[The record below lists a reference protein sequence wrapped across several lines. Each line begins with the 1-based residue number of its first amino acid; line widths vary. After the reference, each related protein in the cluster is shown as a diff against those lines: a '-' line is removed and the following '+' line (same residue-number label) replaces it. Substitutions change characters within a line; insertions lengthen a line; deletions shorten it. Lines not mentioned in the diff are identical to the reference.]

1 MKWVLSKCIPISG
14 MALFHHNSERLEV
27 TEGGYT
33 SRLDG
38 YDIIYWKG
46 SAAQAN
52 IFLQVFDLSLW
63 MGILVCTTILALY
76 FFVESMIYQKEDGKG
91 IQIIE
96 AVVAN
101 SKMIVAMDIN
111 ERKHHTKYSMRIILL
126 AAGILGGVIMWTYSG
141 VLVSF
146 FSMELETKPFSSFQD
161 LQAKPDLWLMILD
174 GSSFEQVLIS
184 AIEKDPSLNV
194 IIKNNIIEM
203 NSNAKLMRRFLESV
217 DKTNDMIFTA
227 ADSLFM
233 YIEKTPDFNF
243 QIMCDI
249 KIGQLDGLGG
259 KIKSGWLY
267 PKNSILRPLFD
278 KHLIKLSRTGV
289 EKRLHNMFFNFE
301 DNLNC
306 QSDYEE
312 VGMNIATFLF
322 QLLGVGLVIAL
333 LIFVIES
340 LFALKKRNKIRV

>member
-1 MKWVLSKCIPISG
+1 

-33 SRLDG
+33 SRIDG

-46 SAAQAN
+46 TAHVN

-63 MGILVCTTILALY
+63 LAIIVCTTILALY
-76 FFVESMIYQKEDGKG
+76 FFAESMIHQKEDSKS

-101 SKMIVAMDIN
+101 SKMIVAMDVN
-111 ERKHHTKYSMRIILL
+111 EKKHHKKYSMRIILL

-184 AIEKDPSLNV
+184 AIENDPSLNGV
-194 IIKNNIIEM
+194 IEQNIKKID
-203 NSNAKLMRRFLESV
+203 SNAELMRNFLETE
-217 DKTNDMIFTA
+217 DKTNYMIFSQTH
-227 ADSLFM
+227 SLFL
-233 YIEKTPDFNF
+233 YIEKSPDFDF
-243 QIMCDI
+243 QVMCNL
-249 KIGQLDGLGG
+249 KSGTVEETNG
-259 KIKSGWLY
+259 KVKSGWLY
-267 PKNSILRPLFD
+267 PKNSMLKPIFD
-278 KHLIKLSRTGV
+278 KYLNKLSQSGV
-289 EKRLHNMFFNFE
+289 DVRLQNVFYSFE
-301 DNLNC
+301 DHLNC
-306 QSDYEE
+306 KSDYEE
-312 VGMNIATFLF
+312 VGMDIAMFLF
-322 QLLGVGLVIAL
+322 RLLGVGLALSLVAL
-333 LIFVIES
+333 LIEAIYS
-340 LFALKKRNKIRV
+340 LMTKK

>member
-1 MKWVLSKCIPISG
+1 

-33 SRLDG
+33 SRIDG

-46 SAAQAN
+46 TAHVN

-63 MGILVCTTILALY
+63 LAIIVCTTILALY
-76 FFVESMIYQKEDGKG
+76 FFAESMIHQKEDSKS

-101 SKMIVAMDIN
+101 SKMIVAMDVN
-111 ERKHHTKYSMRIILL
+111 EKKHHKKYSMRIILL

-184 AIEKDPSLNV
+184 AIENDPSLNGV
-194 IIKNNIIEM
+194 IEQNIIEM
-203 NSNAKLMRRFLESV
+203 DSNAELMRNFLESD

-227 ADSLFM
+227 SDSLFM
-233 YIEKTPDFNF
+233 YIEKNPEFSF
-243 QIMCDI
+243 QIMCEI

-267 PKNSILRPLFD
+267 PKNSILKPIFD
-278 KHLIKLSRTGV
+278 KHLIKLSQSGV
-289 EKRLHNMFFNFE
+289 EKRLQNIFFNFK

-306 QSDYEE
+306 QSDYQE

-322 QLLGVGLVIAL
+322 QLLGAGLVIAL
-333 LIFVIES
+333 MIFVIES
-340 LFALKKRNKIRV
+340 LFAWKIRKSVKQSSRSSNSKHEVF